1 MYAGLD
7 FQVKLFNSGAALITT
22 SKEKLL
28 TCIDKVERDYHMP
41 LGVES
46 RQRKEYQ
53 YSYYELRDVTTKNI
67 DEHIAYA
74 QKGGFKIHCR
84 LLC

>member
-46 RQRKEYQ
+46 RQRK
-53 YSYYELRDVTTKNI
+53 V
-67 DEHIAYA
+67 
-74 QKGGFKIHCR
+74 
-84 LLC
+84 LLL

>member
-1 MYAGLD
+1 
-7 FQVKLFNSGAALITT
+7 
-22 SKEKLL
+22 
-28 TCIDKVERDYHMP
+28 MP

-67 DEHIAYA
+67 DEHIVYA
-74 QKGGFKIHCR
+74 QKVVSNPLSSIMLISPKLADIMNGEKNIR
-84 LLC
+84 ME